1 MLRIADAVDRD
12 AMRSSAS
19 LVLLVAAASLL
30 GERTASAHHSVAFY
44 SNEIH
49 EIEGELME
57 VVWQNPH
64 VRFTVRST
72 AGSDAGKLWLVESSS
87 IFLRQR
93 DGVTR
98 DLFRTGDRVK
108 VAGRRSPRDDSALL
122 GLNML
127 LPDGREA
134 LLWPEQPARFAAA
147 DRLIRGSEQAA
158 DAAAENKG
166 IFRVW
171 LPPVGQASPYA
182 GLPFRDTAIAARRSF
197 DILAFAQS
205 CEPEGMPRIA
215 VSIFPYEFVDR
226 GREILLRTELYDTER
241 TIHLDRAAPPA
252 GQPHSKLGYSV
263 GEWRDGDLIVT
274 TTLVNWRYFDNV
286 GTPQSADVRIVER
299 FALSADQSR
308 LDVEMTVVD
317 AATFTAPAVLKTY
330 WQAYAG
336 DINRYDCQADT
347 QRAD

>member
-1 MLRIADAVDRD
+1 
-12 AMRSSAS
+12 MRSSAS
-19 LVLLVAAASLL
+19 VVLLAAASLL
-30 GERTASAHHSVAFY
+30 GVSTASAHHSVAFY

-49 EIEGELME
+49 EIEGEIME
-57 VVWQNPH
+57 VAWQNPH
-64 VRFTVRST
+64 VTLTVRST
-72 AGSDAGKLWLVESSS
+72 VGRDAGKLWLLESSS

-98 DLFRTGDRVK
+98 DLFRIGDRVK

-134 LLWPEQPARFAAA
+134 LLWPEQPARFAPA
-147 DRLIRGSEQAA
+147 DKLIRGSGQAV
-158 DAAAENKG
+158 DAAAEKKG

-171 LPPVGQASPYA
+171 SPPVGQASPYA
-182 GLPFRDTAIAARRSF
+182 DLPFRDTAIAARRSF
-197 DILAFAQS
+197 DVLAFARS

-241 TIHLDRAAPPA
+241 TIHMDRAAPLA

-263 GEWRDGDLIVT
+263 GEWRDAELIVT
-274 TTLVNWRYFDNV
+274 TTLVNWRYFDNI
-286 GTPQSADVRIVER
+286 GTPQSDDVRIVER
-299 FALSADQSR
+299 FTLSADQSR

-317 AATFTAPAVLKTY
+317 PATFTAPAVLKTY

-336 DINRYDCQADT
+336 DIDRYDCQADT
-347 QRAD
+347 QPAD